1 MKVLT
6 ILKLFFY
13 SIIDLAIAIPVI
25 LGMILKFSGRE
36 TTPPNAT
43 DAPWMI
49 QTTSRIYYG
58 KAFSLVNGVPELNG
72 FWTLDGK
79 NYDYHDGIIAF
90 PSKLYGKFGQSV
102 ILVQRTASKQ

>member
-1 MKVLT
+1 MKILT
-6 ILKLFFY
+6 ILKLFLY
-13 SIIDLAIAIPVI
+13 SIIALAITIPII

-79 NYDYHDGIIAF
+79 NYDYHSGIIAF
-90 PSKLYGKFGQSV
+90 PPKLYGKFGQNV